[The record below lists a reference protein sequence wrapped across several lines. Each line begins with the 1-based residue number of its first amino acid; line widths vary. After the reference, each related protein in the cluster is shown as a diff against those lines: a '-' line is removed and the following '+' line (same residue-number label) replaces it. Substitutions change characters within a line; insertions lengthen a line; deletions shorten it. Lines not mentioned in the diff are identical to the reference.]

1 MTKTRTTP
9 EIREL
14 LTENELLRSR
24 LTESQ
29 KKIAELTDFKILHS
43 KLEKIEIAS
52 HENERKFLS
61 LISSMNEG
69 VALHQLIYDDEGKA
83 FDYRITMV
91 NHAYEKITG
100 LKGESVI
107 GSKASE
113 VYGEYSALYFDNF
126 KKSAESGESQ
136 VIEAFFEPLSR
147 YFHVSVFSPL
157 HGMFATV
164 FTDITKH
171 KSDEDALRL
180 SESRFR
186 SVLDNSR
193 DIIYRLNL
201 QTGRH
206 EYISPS
212 VESSGFS
219 KEEISSM
226 DIMDLLKN
234 VHHEDII
241 PLRKSL
247 LKMRETGEGELEY
260 RQLNKN
266 GEYRWISN
274 NMVVIKDDHN
284 NPLFVD
290 GTIRDITNR
299 KTFENILRESNEKL
313 EVALEIGH
321 IGLWEWNLK
330 SGLVTCDRRTEEMLM
345 LKSDTAK
352 KAFQFFE
359 CCIHE
364 EDFEHFKRAINQTLE
379 YDQPF
384 ETVIRTKPV
393 DNESRFLE
401 IKGLVYKN
409 SRGKPVKLSGVC
421 FDVTGMKKGTE
432 AVLIKLNEELMRS
445 NKDLQQFAYVASH
458 DLQEP
463 LRMVSSFTQLIEQ
476 RYRDKIDDDGRQ
488 FIQFAVEGSRR
499 MYNLINGLLAYSR
512 IQARGREFGKVSMR
526 KVLEKVK
533 KNLELKIAEK
543 KAEIT
548 VRRLPVL
555 FADECQMIQLMQNLI
570 DNSLKFSKGIPRITV
585 SASLNKD
592 QVTFKV
598 RDQGIGIDPQYYDR
612 IFQIFQ
618 RLMPREEYEGTGI
631 GLAICKRIV
640 ERHGG
645 NIWIESK
652 PGEGSTFH
660 FTIPKRN
667 FFHNFQSK
675 N

>member
-14 LTENELLRSR
+14 LAENELLRSR
-24 LTESQ
+24 LMESE
-29 KKIAELTDFKILHS
+29 KTIAELADFKALRS
-43 KLEKIEIAS
+43 KLEKIEVAS
-52 HENERKFLS
+52 LENERKFLS

-69 VALHQLIYDDEGKA
+69 VALHELIYDDAGKA
-83 FDYRITMV
+83 IDYRITMV
-91 NHAYEKITG
+91 NHAYEKMTG
-100 LKGESVI
+100 LKSESVI

-113 VYGEYSALYFDNF
+113 IYGEYSMVYFDIF

-136 VIEAFFEPLSR
+136 IIEAFFEPLSR
-147 YFHVSVFSPL
+147 YFHVSVFSPV

-164 FTDITKH
+164 FKDITKH
-171 KSDEDALRL
+171 KSDEDALRQ

-201 QTGRH
+201 QTGLH

-212 VESSGFS
+212 IESLSGFS
-219 KEEISSM
+219 MEEISSM
-226 DIMDLLKN
+226 EIMDLLKN
-234 VHHEDII
+234 VHHEDITA
-241 PLRKSL
+241 LRKSL
-247 LKMRETGEGELEY
+247 LKLRETGEGELEY

-274 NMVVIKDDHN
+274 NMVIIKDDHN

-299 KTFENILRESNEKL
+299 KTFENILREANEKL

-345 LKSDTAK
+345 LKSDSVK

-359 CCIHE
+359 SCIHE
-364 EDFEHFKRAINQTLE
+364 EDIEHFRRAINQSLE
-379 YDQPF
+379 LNQPF
-384 ETVIRTKPV
+384 ETVIRTKPFE
-393 DNESRFLE
+393 DESRYVE
-401 IKGLVYKN
+401 IKGLVYKS
-409 SRGKPVKLSGVC
+409 SRGNPVKLSGVC

-432 AVLIKLNEELMRS
+432 AVLLKLNEELMRS

-476 RYRDKIDDDGRQ
+476 RYRDKIDDDGRE
-488 FIQFAVEGSRR
+488 FIQYAVEGSRR

-512 IQARGREFGKVSMR
+512 IQARGKEFGKVSMR

-533 KNLELKIAEK
+533 KNLELKITEK

-548 VRRLPVL
+548 VRKMPVL
-555 FADECQMIQLMQNLI
+555 FADEFQMIQLMQNLI
-570 DNSLKFSKGIPRITV
+570 DNSLKFSKVTPRITV
-585 SASLNKD
+585 SSISDKE
-592 QVTFKV
+592 QFTFMV
-598 RDQGIGIDPQYYDR
+598 RDQGIGIDPQYYEK
-612 IFQIFQ
+612 IFRIFQ
-618 RLMPREEYEGTGI
+618 RLHERNSYEGTGI
-631 GLAICKRIV
+631 GLAICKRIA

-645 NIWIESK
+645 KIWVESE
-652 PGEGSTFH
+652 PGKGTRFF
-660 FTIPKRN
+660 FTIPKNTVSSFLR
-667 FFHNFQSK
+667 
-675 N
+675 

>member
-14 LTENELLRSR
+14 LAENELLRSR
-24 LTESQ
+24 LMESE
-29 KKIAELTDFKILHS
+29 KTIAELADFKALRS
-43 KLEKIEIAS
+43 KLEKIEVAS
-52 HENERKFLS
+52 LENERKFLS

-69 VALHQLIYDDEGKA
+69 VALHELIYDDAGKA
-83 FDYRITMV
+83 IDYRITMV
-91 NHAYEKITG
+91 NHAYEKMTG
-100 LKGESVI
+100 LKSESVI

-113 VYGEYSALYFDNF
+113 IYGEYSMVYFDIF

-136 VIEAFFEPLSR
+136 IIEAFFEPLSR
-147 YFHVSVFSPL
+147 YFHVSVFSPV

-164 FTDITKH
+164 FKDITKH
-171 KSDEDALRL
+171 KSDEDALRQ

-201 QTGRH
+201 QTGLH

-212 VESSGFS
+212 IESLSGFS
-219 KEEISSM
+219 MEEISSM
-226 DIMDLLKN
+226 EIMDLLKN
-234 VHHEDII
+234 VHHEDITA
-241 PLRKSL
+241 LRKSL
-247 LKMRETGEGELEY
+247 LKLRETGEGELEY

-274 NMVVIKDDHN
+274 NMVIIKDDHN

-299 KTFENILRESNEKL
+299 KTFENILSEANEKL

-345 LKSDTAK
+345 LKSDSVK

-359 CCIHE
+359 SCIHE
-364 EDFEHFKRAINQTLE
+364 EDIEHFRRAINQSLE
-379 YDQPF
+379 LNQPF
-384 ETVIRTKPV
+384 ETVIRTKPFE
-393 DNESRFLE
+393 DESRYVE
-401 IKGLVYKN
+401 IKGLVYKS
-409 SRGKPVKLSGVC
+409 SRGNPVKLSGVC

-432 AVLIKLNEELMRS
+432 AVLLKLNEELMRS

-476 RYRDKIDDDGRQ
+476 RYRDKIDDDGRE
-488 FIQFAVEGSRR
+488 FIQYAVEGSRR

-512 IQARGREFGKVSMR
+512 IQARGKEFGKVSMR

-533 KNLELKIAEK
+533 KNLELKITEK

-548 VRRLPVL
+548 VRKMPVL
-555 FADECQMIQLMQNLI
+555 FADEFQMIQLMQNLI
-570 DNSLKFSKGIPRITV
+570 DNSLKFSKVTPRITV
-585 SASLNKD
+585 SSISDKE
-592 QVTFKV
+592 QFTFMV
-598 RDQGIGIDPQYYDR
+598 RDQGIGIDPQYYEK
-612 IFQIFQ
+612 IFRIFQ
-618 RLMPREEYEGTGI
+618 RLHERNSYEGTGI
-631 GLAICKRIV
+631 GLAICKRIA

-645 NIWIESK
+645 KIWVESE
-652 PGEGSTFH
+652 PGKGTRFF
-660 FTIPKRN
+660 FTIPKNTVSSFLR
-667 FFHNFQSK
+667 
-675 N
+675 

>member
-14 LTENELLRSR
+14 LAENELLRSR
-24 LTESQ
+24 LMESE
-29 KKIAELTDFKILHS
+29 KTIAELADFKALRS
-43 KLEKIEIAS
+43 KLEKIEVAS
-52 HENERKFLS
+52 LENERKFLS

-69 VALHQLIYDDEGKA
+69 VALHELIYDDAGKA
-83 FDYRITMV
+83 IDYRITMV
-91 NHAYEKITG
+91 NHAYEKMTG
-100 LKGESVI
+100 LKSESVI

-113 VYGEYSALYFDNF
+113 IYGEYSMVYFDIF

-136 VIEAFFEPLSR
+136 IIEAFFEPLSR
-147 YFHVSVFSPL
+147 YFHVSVFSPV

-164 FTDITKH
+164 FKDITKH
-171 KSDEDALRL
+171 KSDEDALRQ

-201 QTGRH
+201 QTGLH

-212 VESSGFS
+212 IESLSGFS
-219 KEEISSM
+219 MEEISSM
-226 DIMDLLKN
+226 EIMDLLKN
-234 VHHEDII
+234 VHHEDITA
-241 PLRKSL
+241 LRKSL
-247 LKMRETGEGELEY
+247 LKLRETGEGELEY

-274 NMVVIKDDHN
+274 NMVIIKDDHN

-299 KTFENILRESNEKL
+299 KTSENILSEANEKL

-345 LKSDTAK
+345 LKSDSVK

-359 CCIHE
+359 SCIHE
-364 EDFEHFKRAINQTLE
+364 EDIEHFRRAINQSLE
-379 YDQPF
+379 LNQPF
-384 ETVIRTKPV
+384 ETVIRTKPFE
-393 DNESRFLE
+393 DESRYVE
-401 IKGLVYKN
+401 IKGLVYKS
-409 SRGKPVKLSGVC
+409 SRGNPVKLSGVC

-432 AVLIKLNEELMRS
+432 AVLLKLNEELMRS

-476 RYRDKIDDDGRQ
+476 RYRDKIDDDGRE
-488 FIQFAVEGSRR
+488 FIQYAVEGSRR

-512 IQARGREFGKVSMR
+512 IQARGKEFGKVSMR

-533 KNLELKIAEK
+533 KNLELKITEK

-548 VRRLPVL
+548 VRKMPVL
-555 FADECQMIQLMQNLI
+555 FADEFQMIQLMQNLI
-570 DNSLKFSKGIPRITV
+570 DNSLKFSKVTPRITV
-585 SASLNKD
+585 SSISDKE
-592 QVTFKV
+592 QFTFMV
-598 RDQGIGIDPQYYDR
+598 RDQGIGIDPQYYEK
-612 IFQIFQ
+612 IFRIFQ
-618 RLMPREEYEGTGI
+618 RLHERNSYEGTGI
-631 GLAICKRIV
+631 GLAICKRIA

-645 NIWIESK
+645 KIWVESE
-652 PGEGSTFH
+652 PGKGTRFF
-660 FTIPKRN
+660 FTIPKNTVSSFLR
-667 FFHNFQSK
+667 
-675 N
+675 

>member
-1 MTKTRTTP
+1 
-9 EIREL
+9 
-14 LTENELLRSR
+14 
-24 LTESQ
+24 
-29 KKIAELTDFKILHS
+29 
-43 KLEKIEIAS
+43 
-52 HENERKFLS
+52 
-61 LISSMNEG
+61 
-69 VALHQLIYDDEGKA
+69 
-83 FDYRITMV
+83 
-91 NHAYEKITG
+91 
-100 LKGESVI
+100 
-107 GSKASE
+107 
-113 VYGEYSALYFDNF
+113 
-126 KKSAESGESQ
+126 
-136 VIEAFFEPLSR
+136 
-147 YFHVSVFSPL
+147 
-157 HGMFATV
+157 
-164 FTDITKH
+164 
-171 KSDEDALRL
+171 
-180 SESRFR
+180 
-186 SVLDNSR
+186 
-193 DIIYRLNL
+193 
-201 QTGRH
+201 
-206 EYISPS
+206 
-212 VESSGFS
+212 
-219 KEEISSM
+219 
-226 DIMDLLKN
+226 MDLLKN
-234 VHHEDII
+234 VHHEDVM
-241 PLRKSL
+241 PLKKSL
-247 LKMRETGEGELEY
+247 LKVRETGEGELEY

-274 NMVVIKDDHN
+274 NMAVIRDDQN

-299 KTFENILRESNEKL
+299 KNIENFLRESNEKL

-345 LKSDTAK
+345 LKPDSVK
-352 KAFQFFE
+352 KEFQFFE
-359 CCIHE
+359 CCIHD
-364 EDFEHFKRAINQTLE
+364 EDFEHFKKAVNQTLE
-379 YDQPF
+379 FNKPF

-393 DNESRFLE
+393 NDEFRYLE

-409 SRGKPVKLSGVC
+409 SRGNPVKLSGVC
-421 FDVTGMKKGTE
+421 FDVTGMQKGTE

-476 RYRDKIDDDGRQ
+476 RYRDKIDDDGRE
-488 FIQFAVEGSRR
+488 FIQYAVEGSRR

-512 IQARGREFGKVSMR
+512 IQARGREFGKVNMR

-533 KNLELKIAEK
+533 KNLEIKIAEK

-548 VRRLPVL
+548 IRKLPVL
-555 FADECQMIQLMQNLI
+555 FADENQMIQLMQNLI

-585 SASLNKD
+585 SASLNKE

-598 RDQGIGIDPQYYDR
+598 RDRGIGIDPQYYDR

-618 RLMPREEYEGTGI
+618 RLMPRTEYEGTGI

-652 PGEGSTFH
+652 PGEGSTFI

-667 FFHNFQSK
+667 FIQFQSK